1 MINAILIDIKPDLY
15 DHIFYK
21 FTKELVKKYIHK
33 IRNSQKE
40 DAGVNI
46 LDFQNPGLDNTIS
59 ELKNA
64 DFDVEN
70 DEDPYLILKSNKKF
84 ASLKND
90 QIFKE
95 LRE

>member
-15 DHIFYK
+15 DHIFNK

-33 IRNSQKE
+33 IRNSKKE

-46 LDFQNPGLDNTIS
+46 LDFQNPVFTIS

-64 DFDVEN
+64 DFDAENVEN
-70 DEDPYLILKSNKKF
+70 DEDPY
-84 ASLKND
+84 
-90 QIFKE
+90 
-95 LRE
+95 